1 MRSSSSS
8 SSSRDKY
15 HPGPP
20 SPLPGKQK
28 YPSLPPLR
36 EAIPEISSSYQNN
49 KNYPLNDKAQG
60 PGPYP
65 ANPSLWPSPPPSRSR
80 FPPSSSSSAGH
91 YPSSS
96 SSSSS
101 YRSSNGHHHHDYADR
116 QALPSEMHLPMH
128 SGPPNRNSGSPSSY
142 SDNRH
147 LGTPSLHSQLQ
158 TPERGPVMN
167 GKSPEHTSLPPIHQL
182 TQPAGSYTPSHLP
195 PMNPNPR
202 PPIENGYSRSLP
214 PQPPHMDPHYSQSGG
229 YMHHTHDSYSQSGQ
243 EVQFQNVEVGEKSNK
258 KRRGN
263 LPKHT
268 TDVLR
273 AWLNDHLDHAYPSEE
288 QKQHLIR
295 ETGLTDKQV
304 GNWFINARRRNVPR
318 LIGQAKAERELMAS
332 QPSSSQS
339 PSEDSSPPGRRSK

>member
-49 KNYPLNDKAQG
+49 KNYPLNDKAQ
-60 PGPYP
+60 
-65 ANPSLWPSPPPSRSR
+65 
-80 FPPSSSSSAGH
+80 
-91 YPSSS
+91 
-96 SSSSS
+96 
-101 YRSSNGHHHHDYADR
+101 
-116 QALPSEMHLPMH
+116 
-128 SGPPNRNSGSPSSY
+128 
-142 SDNRH
+142 
-147 LGTPSLHSQLQ
+147 GTPSLHSQLQ